1 MNVTLFHRFFTY
13 FFSSSFSFFFFE
25 CEEREK
31 KREEEKGK
39 AVFIQYCQKECSL
52 YTPPRTLTIYL
63 LMSSEMLFL
72 QRSHI
77 KKHGSGKIFCLF
89 LSFFEN
95 LGRKKKKIKIFRI
108 FVFFFQDLSRSLRSL
123 KNPEKKRKKREK
135 KMKKILKIF
144 FFSKKR

>member
-1 MNVTLFHRFFTY
+1 MIRSLRRNGKKVCKQKIKILFKP
-13 FFSSSFSFFFFE
+13 
-25 CEEREK
+25 C
-31 KREEEKGK
+31 
-39 AVFIQYCQKECSL
+39 L
-52 YTPPRTLTIYL
+52 YTIKVAKYAGPSIILPIF
-63 LMSSEMLFL
+63 LFL
-72 QRSHI
+72 FYFLFLFL
-77 KKHGSGKIFCLF
+77 HGSGKIFCLF

>member
-1 MNVTLFHRFFTY
+1 MVATLNQKLKVRKMGPDAHRWRLH
-13 FFSSSFSFFFFE
+13 SLFFFLLP
-25 CEEREK
+25 
-31 KREEEKGK
+31 
-39 AVFIQYCQKECSL
+39 FI
-52 YTPPRTLTIYL
+52 
-63 LMSSEMLFL
+63 
-72 QRSHI
+72 
-77 KKHGSGKIFCLF
+77 HGSGKIFCLF